1 MPVNRQQSRA
11 TTISNSNAFT
21 IIIIIISITIVII
34 ATMTLTT
41 SSTSPKTVTAGT
53 LNLKHLKNRNS
64 FVKKQALVREIQSPT
79 FLDPSIAEPGT

>member
-21 IIIIIISITIVII
+21 IIIIISITIVII